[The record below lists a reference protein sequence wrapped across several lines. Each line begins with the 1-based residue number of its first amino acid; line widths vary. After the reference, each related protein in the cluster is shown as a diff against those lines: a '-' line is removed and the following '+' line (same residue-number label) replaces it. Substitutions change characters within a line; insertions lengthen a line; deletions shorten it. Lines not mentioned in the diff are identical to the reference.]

1 MSEIIKQWIQD
12 KLGIIINLTPE
23 TFCEL
28 TRDGL
33 LLCRILRFYEVINQD
48 QLKMIEK
55 SDVRTVRLNNFQ
67 EHIIYWLKII
77 NIHLTSE
84 DIIDIVD
91 CNGLASLSL
100 FYRVF
105 LELHEKDCLTFISKN
120 KLSEKLHPKMEKYTV
135 VKVCDKPPDKLIDN
149 KYKDNLDNTFDV
161 IHWLQDRLEM
171 VVSKCKSARE
181 EYLHILRTR
190 EKRISSTF
198 SVPSIPLY
206 DDTCDQI
213 DNVSAVTLN
222 MTYEQLMNEKNNVR
236 KANKFKPDFHHA
248 QQILEKMKQKLRNK
262 QENKVFMK
270 ELQKHILQDFFV
282 KLVNE
287 ESQDVSNDI
296 AEKIL
301 KQSFYEKQM
310 QNKLR
315 EIKYQRE
322 NMLQSKQ
329 ILNDAI
335 AKEKEQEFI
344 EKLMQKKKIEHKK
357 EFEYYLEK
365 ERALQLHRVI
375 YTEKLRLKAE
385 QTFNSCEDAIKG
397 ICKMAVK
404 FTEYKTFFGEQP
416 SEKIMDSWKKKINDE
431 EAPTEAKVTVADIVT
446 RDNMKIEQIVH
457 REIEKQ
463 NKLDK
468 DDFDNYQE
476 FKWPWVLQNNVTEEE
491 VKEMN
496 NGMRVLGHF
505 VHLLLN
511 MKYPL
516 PVHPSPPD
524 LPKVNVRVCL
534 NGLPELTCLKV
545 LKKMLSHKEILVVE
559 LQDAVN
565 FCLDKFKEETRE
577 DNESMD
583 EEQTS
588 FIYDTE
594 QPEIF
599 QKKGSKSY
607 SSTGAN
613 GQKEINLDKT
623 NSDKCVQT
631 PKFYPNEKVI
641 LSQMAELG
649 KIAYEEVSDGNSLTD
664 FLLVSMFI
672 EYLKSKQDEIK
683 GIPQIVIFVLRLN
696 SILFTMSRNVLFFGF
711 DDDLN

>member
-545 LKKMLSHKEILVVE
+545 LKKMLSHKEILIVE